1 MLYHLVCPAKYRR
14 IVVTSEVDK
23 ILKETCMGIGLR
35 YDMHFLEIG
44 TDKDH
49 VHFLIQTVPMVL
61 PSNMVRKVKSI
72 TARAVFKQAPE
83 VKKELWGGEF
93 WSNDYYLATVGR
105 NGSEKVIYNYVKQ
118 QGREKE
124 YEQLHKDQLKFFL

>member
-1 MLYHLVCPAKYRR
+1 
-14 IVVTSEVDK
+14 VVTSEVDK

>member
-1 MLYHLVCPAKYRR
+1 MLYHLVCPTKYRR

-93 WSNDYYLATVGR
+93 WSNGYYLATVGR